1 MFKTKDIRLI
11 LLPIS
16 GLLIV
21 MLMLTQRHDIVNNT
35 DTDFRMGKLSDDGR
49 YGGRFETMGTDAFV
63 IVYADNRTEA
73 KDYINTA
80 QEAIFHIE
88 NLMNLYDDY
97 SELSRLNRQDAG
109 DKMQVSDELYY
120 VIERSIH
127 YAEISNGAFDPTF
140 TPLKYLWREAQS
152 QNKQPEETAVG
163 KTLEKVGYDNIE
175 LLDNN
180 HIVLRTAG
188 MKLDLGSIAKGYAV
202 DMAVAALREKGCK
215 NALVDI
221 GGDIAVL
228 GSRKDGTPWRIGV
241 QNPFGEGH
249 KETILHIQDTAV
261 ATSGDYARYYTIDG
275 ERFSHIIDPRT
286 GIPVRNV
293 PSVTLI
299 AEAALEADALATAVN
314 VLGAEGGIELV
325 DSLEKVECMITIR
338 KDEDE
343 DGEERTGTYYSENF
357 QDSIAE

>member
-11 LLPIS
+11 LLPIG

-21 MLMLTQRHDIVNNT
+21 MLMLAQRRDTDSDI
-35 DTDFRMGKLSDDGR
+35 DFRMQKLSDEGR
-49 YGGRFETMGTDAFV
+49 YGVMFQTMGTDAFV
-63 IVYADNRTEA
+63 IVYADSRTEA
-73 KDYINTA
+73 KNYINAAHTA
-80 QEAIFHIE
+80 IDHIGTS
-88 NLMNLYDDY
+88 MSLYDDR
-97 SELSRLNRQDAG
+97 SELSRLNRMDAG
-109 DKMQVSDELYY
+109 EKMQVSDELYY
-120 VIERSIH
+120 VIERAIH
-127 YAEISNGAFDPTF
+127 YAEISNGAFDPSF
-140 TPLKYLWREAQS
+140 TPLKDLWREAQS
-152 QNKQPEETAVG
+152 QNKQPEETAVEI
-163 KTLEKVGYDNIE
+163 TLEKVGYENIE
-175 LLDNN
+175 LLDDN
-180 HIVLRTAG
+180 HIVFRTAD
-188 MKLDLGSIAKGYAV
+188 MKLDLGGIAKGYAV